1 MAELKKL
8 AKEELYGGIL
18 SISRDEFI
26 KEVTESSKDCWV
38 GVFLWGD
45 NRESRIVEDMIKRVA
60 NKFRTMKFVS
70 IKGNLCIDK
79 FPDKYVTSYSY
90 VFIIFSPL
98 HEFPDLPV
106 VVFAEI
112 APL

>member
-1 MAELKKL
+1 MLFFFPLNSFSQKDDYSDDRILEKYKEARLAELKKL
-8 AKEELYGGIL
+8 AKEELYGGVL

-45 NRESRIVEDMIKRVA
+45 NRESRVVEDMIKRVA
-60 NKFRTMKFVS
+60 NKFRAMKFVS

-79 FPDKYVTSYSY
+79 FPDKYVT
-90 VFIIFSPL
+90 
-98 HEFPDLPV
+98 
-106 VVFAEI
+106 
-112 APL
+112 